1 MKANKSS
8 GIEFLFGITVLLI
21 FQLLGEVSV
30 RLLDLPVP
38 GPVAGLLYLLVLLLV
53 MGKFKR
59 PAPESLEQSSL
70 TLLNHLSLLFVPA
83 GVGVMVHFQR
93 LQEEWLPITVALF
106 LGVLITMATTALSM
120 KFLMRFIE
128 KTPDQRT
135 DKKA

>member
-8 GIEFLFGITVLLI
+8 GIEFLFGITALLI

-30 RLLDLPVP
+30 RLLDLPIP

-53 MGKFKR
+53 MGKLKR

>member
-8 GIEFLFGITVLLI
+8 GIEFLFGITALLI

-30 RLLDLPVP
+30 RLVDLPVP
-38 GPVAGLLYLLVLLLV
+38 GPVAGLLYLLILLLV
-53 MGKFKR
+53 MRKFKR
-59 PAPESLEQSSL
+59 STPESLEQSSL

-106 LGVLITMATTALSM
+106 LGVLITMGTTALSM
-120 KFLMRFIE
+120 KFLMRNF
-128 KTPDQRT
+128 
-135 DKKA
+135 DKKTKESS

>member
-30 RLLDLPVP
+30 RLLNLSIP
-38 GPVAGLLYLLVLLLV
+38 GPVAGLFYLLVLLLV
-53 MGKFKR
+53 LSKLKKR
-59 PAPESLEQSSL
+59 TSDSIEQSSL
-70 TLLNHLSLLFVPA
+70 ILLNHLSLLFIPA

-93 LQEEWLPITVALF
+93 IEEEWLPIVVALI

-120 KFLMRFIE
+120 KFLVLLLH
-128 KTPDQRT
+128 KN
-135 DKKA
+135 KNKA

>member
-8 GIEFLFGITVLLI
+8 GIEFLFGITALLI

-30 RLLDLPVP
+30 RLVDLPVP
-38 GPVAGLLYLLVLLLV
+38 GPVAGLLYLLTLLLG
-53 MGKFKR
+53 MRKFKR
-59 PAPESLEQSSL
+59 STPESLEQSSL

-106 LGVLITMATTALSM
+106 LGVLITMGTTALSM
-120 KFLMRFIE
+120 KFLMRNFD
-128 KTPDQRT
+128 KRT
-135 DKKA
+135 KENS

>member
-8 GIEFLFGITVLLI
+8 GIEFLFGITALLI

-30 RLLDLPVP
+30 RLLDIPVP
-38 GPVAGLLYLLVLLLV
+38 GPVAGLLYLLLLLLV

-106 LGVLITMATTALSM
+106 LGVLITMGTTALSM
-120 KFLMRFIE
+120 KFLMRYF
-128 KTPDQRT
+128 
-135 DKKA
+135 DKKTKESS

>member
-8 GIEFLFGITVLLI
+8 GIDFLFGITTLLI
-21 FQLLGEVSV
+21 FQLVGEVSV

-38 GPVAGLLYLLVLLLV
+38 GPVAGLLYLLILLLV
-53 MGKFKR
+53 MGKLKR
-59 PAPESLEQSSL
+59 LTPESLEQSSL

-120 KFLMRFIE
+120 KYLLRIM
-128 KTPDQRT
+128 
-135 DKKA
+135 DKKKSDKLSGK

>member
-38 GPVAGLLYLLVLLLV
+38 GPVAGLLYLLILLLV
-53 MGKFKR
+53 MRKFKR

-93 LQEEWLPITVALF
+93 LQQEWLPITVALF
-106 LGVLITMATTALSM
+106 LGILITIATTALSM
-120 KFLMRFIE
+120 KFLMHFFE
-128 KTPDQRT
+128 KTPNQRT

>member
-8 GIEFLFGITVLLI
+8 GIEFLFGITALLI

-38 GPVAGLLYLLVLLLV
+38 GPVAGLLYLLIMLLG
-53 MGKFKR
+53 MRKFKR
-59 PAPESLEQSSL
+59 STPESLEQSSL

-83 GVGVMVHFQR
+83 GVGVMVHFHR

-106 LGVLITMATTALSM
+106 LGVLITMGTTALSM
-120 KFLMRFIE
+120 KFLMRNF
-128 KTPDQRT
+128 
-135 DKKA
+135 DKKTEENS

>member
-8 GIEFLFGITVLLI
+8 GIEFLFGITALLI

-30 RLLDLPVP
+30 RLLDIPVP
-38 GPVAGLLYLLVLLLV
+38 GPVAGLLYLLLLLLV

-59 PAPESLEQSSL
+59 PAPETLEQSSL

-106 LGVLITMATTALSM
+106 LGVLITMGTTALSM
-120 KFLMRFIE
+120 KFLMRYF
-128 KTPDQRT
+128 
-135 DKKA
+135 DKKTKDIS

>member
-8 GIEFLFGITVLLI
+8 GIEFLFGMTALLI

-38 GPVAGLLYLLVLLLV
+38 GPVAGLLYLLVLLLA

-70 TLLNHLSLLFVPA
+70 ALLNHLSLLFVPA

-93 LQEEWLPITVALF
+93 LEEEWLPITVALF
-106 LGVLITMATTALSM
+106 LGVLITMGTTALSM
-120 KFLMRFIE
+120 QFLMRFF
-128 KTPDQRT
+128 
-135 DKKA
+135 DKKAKKSS

>member
-8 GIEFLFGITVLLI
+8 GIEFLFGITALLI

-38 GPVAGLLYLLVLLLV
+38 GPVAGLLYLLLLLLI
-53 MGKFKR
+53 MGKFNR

-93 LQEEWLPITVALF
+93 LEEEWLPITVALF

-120 KFLMRFIE
+120 KFLMRFFDN
-128 KTPDQRT
+128 KTKET
-135 DKKA
+135 T

>member
-8 GIEFLFGITVLLI
+8 GIEFLFGITALLI

-30 RLLDLPVP
+30 RILDLPVP
-38 GPVAGLLYLLVLLLV
+38 GPVAGLLYLLLLLLV

-106 LGVLITMATTALSM
+106 LGVLITMGTTALSM
-120 KFLMRFIE
+120 KFLMRFF
-128 KTPDQRT
+128 
-135 DKKA
+135 DKKTIIIS